1 MKQPYS
7 SRRRFLATVGA
18 AAGVALAGCSS
29 NGGSGAQE
37 TGSDSTPTATREPTP
52 EVDWRTTAVTDVRT
66 DEQFT
71 IESLAGAPVLLEFF
85 AVWCPVCTRQQRQM
99 GALLDRREDVV
110 AVSINTDPN
119 ENAETVR
126 EHVESKGFDWRY
138 VVAPPEMTRA
148 FVDEFGSVVASPPSA
163 PVVRVC
169 PDGTA
174 ALLEGTSVK
183 GVETLSA
190 ALDEC

>member
-1 MKQPYS
+1 MMQPYS
-7 SRRRFLATVGA
+7 SRRQFLATVGA

-29 NGGSGAQE
+29 NGGSGADGGPTE
-37 TGSDSTPTATREPTP
+37 SDTTTTPTPQ
-52 EVDWRTTAVTDVRT
+52 VDWRTMAVTDVRT
-66 DEQFT
+66 DEEFT
-71 IESLAGAPVLLEFF
+71 IESLAGDPVLLEFF

-126 EHVESKGFDWRY
+126 QHAESKGFDWRY

-148 FVDEFGSVVASPPSA
+148 FVDDFGSVVASPPSA

-183 GVETLSA
+183 GVETLSNA
-190 ALDEC
+190 VDEC

>member
-1 MKQPYS
+1 MRQASS

-29 NGGSGAQE
+29 NGGTGGGATE
-37 TGSDSTPTATREPTP
+37 SESTATATPEPTP
-52 EVDWRTTAVTDVRT
+52 QVDWRTIAVTDVRT
-66 DEQFT
+66 GEQFT
-71 IESLAGAPVLLEFF
+71 VESLATDPVLLEFF
-85 AVWCPVCTRQQRQM
+85 AVWCPVCTRQQRQL
-99 GALLDRREDVV
+99 GALLDRRDDVV

-126 EHVESKGFDWRY
+126 EHAESKGFDWRY
-138 VVAPPEMTRA
+138 VVAPPAMTRA
-148 FVDEFGSVVASPPSA
+148 FVDDFGSVVASPPSA

-174 ALLEGTSVK
+174 TLLEGTSVK

-190 ALDEC
+190 AVDEC